1 MNIDP
6 STNVQ
11 WPSARF
17 LWLQKNR
24 DIGVTTFYPLLTA
37 AGPVNRCPLTMGVS
51 DGQKLDHIQHILFTA
66 VISVCLPQ
74 IIATHNIL

>member
-11 WPSARF
+11 WPSAAFCGFSR
-17 LWLQKNR
+17 QKNW
-24 DIGVTTFYPLLTA
+24 DIGVTTFYQLLTG
-37 AGPVNRCPLTMGVS
+37 AGPVNRCPLTMGIS

-66 VISVCLPQ
+66 VFSV
-74 IIATHNIL
+74 